1 MIDAKNI
8 IIAVLIFIIL
18 TLGIL
23 NLYQYNNPREVVKYI
38 TPVEEI
44 EQIDSLVKAND
55 SIKIVINNLDSIKDA
70 KIIEVQSLSADS
82 TVSVFYEL
90 VNE

>member
-1 MIDAKNI
+1 MINAKNI
-8 IIAVLIFIIL
+8 IIVVLIFIIL

>member
-23 NLYQYNNPREVVKYI
+23 NFYQYNNPREVVKYI